1 MHEAGDAATAAEH
14 YRHALA
20 RRAND
25 STAAFNLGVAL
36 EDLGRRAEAI
46 SAYQLAVAGQP
57 PCPDAHYNLSRIYEH
72 LGQGA
77 PALRHLRTYR
87 ALTGEG

>member
-1 MHEAGDAATAAEH
+1 MPVTAAGSA
-14 YRHALA
+14 RRPPTGLA
-20 RRAND
+20 GCKRAND

-46 SAYQLAVAGQP
+46 SAYQLAVVGDP
-57 PCPDAHYNLSRIYEH
+57 PCADAHYNLSRIYEH